1 MIELF
6 KPILAAMLVVLVGIA
21 LYNEYI
27 KLSQQAEKEKLRIE
41 ISVTKD
47 KLHMAKTI
55 RDEDTVDILLSF
67 AVKIAKV
74 LNVNKDVV
82 KANIDE
88 FYERED
94 L

>member
-82 KANIDE
+82 EATIDE

>member
-21 LYNEYI
+21 LYNEYV

-41 ISVTKD
+41 IYVTKD

-67 AVKIAKV
+67 AVKIARV

-82 KANIDE
+82 KATIDE

>member
-21 LYNEYI
+21 LYNEYV

-82 KANIDE
+82 KATIDE